1 MCSFLISPV
10 PLDSHILQHKFVQ
23 LTFSSKF
30 RGTKQCGDGAGP
42 GARLGAE
49 LHWGSILG
57 KSHTLTALSSRP
69 EMGAL
74 IPTFRMGNLRPGD
87 G

>member
-10 PLDSHILQHKFVQ
+10 PLDSRILQHKLVQ

-30 RGTKQCGDGAGP
+30 HGTKQCGDGAGP

-49 LHWGSILG
+49 LHWGSKPG

-69 EMGAL
+69 ETGAL
-74 IPTFRMGNLRPGD
+74 IPTFRMGNLRHGD